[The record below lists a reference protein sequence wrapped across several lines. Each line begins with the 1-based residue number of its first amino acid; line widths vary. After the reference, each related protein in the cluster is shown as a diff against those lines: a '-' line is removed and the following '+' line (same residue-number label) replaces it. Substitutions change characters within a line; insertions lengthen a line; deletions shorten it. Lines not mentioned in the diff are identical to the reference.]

1 MYQGDM
7 RSNGG
12 KRYRVLQDTQGETRR
27 NEGIKRGQS
36 GNIIDTE
43 HIPMIE
49 KCGGRVR
56 VVQEE
61 EKVVGEK
68 KMRSWKRRRERLEVV
83 SLILVN
89 TEPHRPPSS
98 S

>member
-12 KRYRVLQDTQGETRR
+12 KRYRVLQDTQGGETRR
-27 NEGIKRGQS
+27 HEKIKWGKS

-56 VVQEE
+56 VVQIE
-61 EKVVGEK
+61 EKRLSG
-68 KMRSWKRRRERLEVV
+68 RRR
-83 SLILVN
+83 
-89 TEPHRPPSS
+89 
-98 S
+98 

>member
-1 MYQGDM
+1 MGERGIEYYKIHRG
-7 RSNGG
+7 
-12 KRYRVLQDTQGETRR
+12 GETRR
-27 NEGIKRGQS
+27 NEEIKRGQS

-49 KCGGRVR
+49 KSGGRVR
-56 VVQEE
+56 VVQER

-68 KMRSWKRRRERLEVV
+68 KMRSWKRRERLEVV